1 MDTGISQGI
10 STGNEGPSFLPP
22 PLSPRFPAH
31 RLYAE
36 PRRIFIFK
44 RKMLYCTGDDSRSCK
59 RAFTRVT
66 YDVPQV
72 TTLRVY
78 VYWPVLNHKGKR
90 EREMRVMHV
99 RAIVCTVLYDGRA
112 LTTVARLHRMNIK
125 YKRYR
130 RRRGGCSF
138 SASLLSRFPSSDR
151 PCISSWA
158 V

>member
-10 STGNEGPSFLPP
+10 STGNEGPSFLPL

-44 RKMLYCTGDDSRSCK
+44 RKMLYGGRFALVQTRLYTCYLR
-59 RAFTRVT
+59 RAASN
-66 YDVPQV
+66 D
-72 TTLRVY
+72 VY
-78 VYWPVLNHKGKR
+78 VYWPVLNHKGRKER
-90 EREMRVMHV
+90 ERDEMHV

-138 SASLLSRFPSSDR
+138 SASLLSRFPSSNR